1 MPDVQAPREQRA
13 ERVFRLARRCLRG
26 VRADDGDADRACVEP
41 LRMRADDVAPHP
53 AATAFEDL
61 AVAVDEKV
69 VADVVPA
76 VGLDVVELD
85 AAHDRR

>member
-1 MPDVQAPREQRA
+1 MS
-13 ERVFRLARRCLRG
+13 
-26 VRADDGDADRACVEP
+26 
-41 LRMRADDVAPHP
+41 ADDVALHP

-85 AAHDRR
+85 AAHDGR